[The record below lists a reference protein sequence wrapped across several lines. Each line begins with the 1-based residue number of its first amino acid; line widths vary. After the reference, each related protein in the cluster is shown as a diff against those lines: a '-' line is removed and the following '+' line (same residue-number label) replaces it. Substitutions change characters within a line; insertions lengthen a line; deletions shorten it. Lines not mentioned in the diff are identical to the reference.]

1 MKKKYEAKY
10 SNKSFKRNLKL
21 SPRVFYG
28 TYEIMQKM
36 GPVAYK
42 LKLPEGFKIHPVFHI
57 SLLKK
62 WIGSHMVADFNLP
75 IVYEVE
81 DSYVTLIVF
90 VFIIIIY
97 LFYRI

>member
-1 MKKKYEAKY
+1 
-10 SNKSFKRNLKL
+10 
-21 SPRVFYG
+21 
-28 TYEIMQKM
+28 MQKV

-62 WIGSHMVADFNLP
+62 RIGSHMVADFNLP
-75 IVYEVE
+75 IVCEVE
-81 DSYVTLIVF
+81 DSYATLIVL